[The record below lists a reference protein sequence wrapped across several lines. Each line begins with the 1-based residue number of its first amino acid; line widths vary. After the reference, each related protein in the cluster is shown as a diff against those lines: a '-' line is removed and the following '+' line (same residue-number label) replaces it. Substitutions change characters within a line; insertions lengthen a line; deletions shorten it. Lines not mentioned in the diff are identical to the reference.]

1 MGGLVKKNIILK
13 DQELVL
19 TTARCLFIQEI
30 DSLVLSDLH
39 VGKSAHFQKFGI
51 PISKDILLNDLS
63 RLSDLIQFFQ
73 PSKVIVVG
81 DLFHAEYN
89 KDLDTFKTWLLQFS
103 EIEFVLI
110 KGNHDR
116 LKNQIYEDLNIVYYE
131 LKATF
136 GQFDFV
142 HDTENYSL
150 NEDQITISGHLH
162 PGVLLKGKGRQRVKL
177 PCYIQTKDEII
188 LPAFS
193 EFTGLNAK
201 INKEKATYFGFTKDK
216 ILEIK

>member
-1 MGGLVKKNIILK
+1 MGGIVAKNILLK
-13 DQELVL
+13 EQEIVL
-19 TTARCLFIQEI
+19 TTARCLFIPELQ
-30 DSLVLSDLH
+30 SLVLSDLH

-51 PISKDILLNDLS
+51 PISKDILLNDLA
-63 RLSDLIQFFQ
+63 RLSDLIRVYE

-89 KDLDTFKTWLLQFS
+89 KDLDTFKTWLLQYS
-103 EIEFVLI
+103 DIEFILI

-116 LKNQIYEDLNIVYYE
+116 LKNQIYDRLNIVYYE
-131 LKATF
+131 QKASL
-136 GQFDFV
+136 GRFDFV
-142 HDTENYSL
+142 HDTENYTL
-150 NEDQITISGHLH
+150 NEDQITVSGHLH
-162 PGVLLKGKGRQRVKL
+162 PGVLLKGKGRQRIKL
-177 PCYIQTKDEII
+177 PCYIQTQIEII

-193 EFTGLNAK
+193 EFTGLNVK